1 MFKKILI
8 LVAGVAGGIALAKE
22 SKRVSNAYDAAKA
35 VVKNNCKCGCN
46 NKCETPATEAP
57 TATVE

>member
-22 SKRVSNAYDAAKA
+22 SKRVSNAYDAAKT
-35 VVKNNCKCGCN
+35 VVKNNCKCNC

-57 TATVE
+57 TTTVE